1 MAEEDEQT
9 FVGGSP
15 NSEGVSNAEL
25 ALVAETL
32 KRAADGALVI
42 VGLHAPLSIRGAMT
56 TRITCAKPS
65 VLCSG
70 GTYPRICV
78 GTIRRT
84 STTTSRITPR
94 QQHPSWFAPSGVRTI
109 GAIDCRGSAPGRRH
123 APRPRASL
131 QRVPDRDV
139 LKNADDASQ
148 FYVGLTSDV
157 KARLVDHN
165 AGRCPHTA
173 SRRTWQLHVAVEL
186 PDEERAIR
194 FERYLKSGSGRAFA
208 KRHFEP

>member
-70 GTYPRICV
+70 GTYHLCWY
-78 GTIRRT
+78 
-84 STTTSRITPR
+84 
-94 QQHPSWFAPSGVRTI
+94 HPPYEHHDVA
-109 GAIDCRGSAPGRRH
+109 DH
-123 APRPRASL
+123 APA
-131 QRVPDRDV
+131 
-139 LKNADDASQ
+139 
-148 FYVGLTSDV
+148 
-157 KARLVDHN
+157 
-165 AGRCPHTA
+165 TA
-173 SRRTWQLHVAVEL
+173 PLMV
-186 PDEERAIR
+186 RAI
-194 FERYLKSGSGRAFA
+194 GRANDWCD
-208 KRHFEP
+208 